1 MRTIFVLF
9 TSFSLFSEELVDL
22 FPLNEDGEIFYQEVI
37 PKQGIKKDELF
48 SSLKNHI
55 QSPNFYF
62 RTSNENGLSDV
73 FTTKQSTDLSI
84 GMRSIINAR
93 TTTNTISETKNEQL
107 KISVTQFLPGNGF
120 NPQHI
125 FINYKL
131 RLDIKDEAFRVSLYN
146 FSYQLFSLNGREQ
159 KDFILNFGGNRDVNR
174 CSATDQNDLVFLNSC
189 TKLKKK
195 YIKNRASAFLNT
207 ITTDI
212 NYLIQDLPKSI
223 IEVDN
228 KMFND
233 DW

>member
-1 MRTIFVLF
+1 
-9 TSFSLFSEELVDL
+9 
-22 FPLNEDGEIFYQEVI
+22 
-37 PKQGIKKDELF
+37 
-48 SSLKNHI
+48 
-55 QSPNFYF
+55 
-62 RTSNENGLSDV
+62 
-73 FTTKQSTDLSI
+73 
-84 GMRSIINAR
+84 MRSIINAR

-223 IEVDN
+223 IEVDD